1 MFDVII
7 IGGGPAGISASL
19 YTKRG
24 NKKTLVINSESSTLQ
39 EVHKIE
45 NYYGFENGISG
56 KELYDIGIKQAK
68 NLGIE
73 VKQEEVLSVK
83 INEKGFEVIT
93 NKDTYESEAV
103 IISVGNKKNK
113 VKIKGIKD
121 FEGKGVSYCAICDG
135 FFYRDK
141 EVAVIGSGNYAI
153 SETND
158 LINIAKKVT
167 ILTNGEKAPEF
178 RADNVEINSK
188 PIEEIEGKEKVEKVV
203 FNDRTSINADGIF
216 VAQGTAGGFELAKKL
231 GLLIKDN
238 HIIVN
243 ENMETNIKGVYA
255 CGDCTGGLMQVS
267 KSVYQGTVAG
277 LEVIKFL
284 NKNKDIVKSY
294 MKK

>member
-103 IISVGNKKNK
+103 IIAVGNKKNK

-188 PIEEIEGKEKVEKVV
+188 PIEEIEGKDKVEKVV
-203 FNDRTSINADGIF
+203 FNDRSSINADGIF
-216 VAQGTAGGFELAKKL
+216 VAQGPAGGFELAKKL

-284 NKNKDIVKSY
+284 NKNK
-294 MKK
+294 

>member
-153 SETND
+153 AETND

-203 FNDRTSINADGIF
+203 FNDRSSINADGIF

-284 NKNKDIVKSY
+284 NKNK
-294 MKK
+294 

>member
-24 NKKTLVINSESSTLQ
+24 NKKTLVINSESSILQ

-188 PIEEIEGKEKVEKVV
+188 PIEEIEGKDKVEKVV
-203 FNDRTSINADGIF
+203 FNDRSSINADGIF

-284 NKNKDIVKSY
+284 NKNK
-294 MKK
+294 

>member
-103 IISVGNKKNK
+103 IIAVGNKKNK

-188 PIEEIEGKEKVEKVV
+188 PIEEIEGKDKVEKVV
-203 FNDRTSINADGIF
+203 FNDRSSINADGIF

-255 CGDCTGGLMQVS
+255 CGDCIGGLMQVS

-284 NKNKDIVKSY
+284 NKNK
-294 MKK
+294 

>member
-103 IISVGNKKNK
+103 IIAVGNKKNK

-121 FEGKGVSYCAICDG
+121 LEGKGVSYCAICDG

-203 FNDRTSINADGIF
+203 FNDRSSINADGIF

-284 NKNKDIVKSY
+284 NKNK
-294 MKK
+294 

>member
-7 IGGGPAGISASL
+7 IGGGPSGISASL

-153 SETND
+153 AETND

-203 FNDRTSINADGIF
+203 FNDRSSINADGIF

-284 NKNKDIVKSY
+284 NKNK
-294 MKK
+294 